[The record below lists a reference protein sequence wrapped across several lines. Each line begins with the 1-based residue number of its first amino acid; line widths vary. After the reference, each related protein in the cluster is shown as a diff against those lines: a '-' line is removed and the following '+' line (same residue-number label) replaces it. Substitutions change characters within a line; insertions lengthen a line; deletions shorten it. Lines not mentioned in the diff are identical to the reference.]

1 MKNLKRIAIC
11 LITINLTGM
20 GLALLAQTEYQSGV
34 LILHDGRII
43 AMRGDYE
50 QMGDEVQFLDDRGER
65 MVIPARLVNFKKTD
79 EQNRKI
85 REKAKDPHAIED
97 DGTLYAKVMRDKEKS
112 DLEKKRTIE
121 YKPTENTSSGT
132 KKEPVIEI
140 PDLPTGNWS
149 ASPEE
154 VEQQFHEVWNKLQT
168 TLSLPPAVWVGL
180 IVLFAILGLV
190 ALITEIYLIYNG
202 FQDSLGWGLVLLF
215 FFLGNFFAPIIMS
228 LLPVS
233 VGNGLIS
240 ALIML
245 VFTLGRFLSVL
256 FYIIV
261 AYCGSKKTVFFLWT
275 AYFWLGLLLALI
287 MVLAALF

>member
-149 ASPEE
+149 TSPEE

-168 TLSLPPAVWVGL
+168 TLPLPPAVWVGL

-233 VGNGLIS
+233 AGNGLIS

-245 VFTLGRFLSVL
+245 VFALGRFLSVL

-261 AYCGSKKTVFFLWT
+261 AYCGSKKMVFFLWT